1 MLFIHAMLLVYKCKT
16 FKNCKEV
23 KLNMI
28 TSLWLSYVILDQ
40 QLKITFRKSSGPPWK
55 NSLPFFYLLPPQ
67 KKKFKFFSLPSPPP
81 PPHGERRGRTLWRS
95 HVTNTSS
102 SSNDLIFAS
111 NLNVICNL
119 HVKLGLSLSRNFCKP
134 ESYDI

>member
-1 MLFIHAMLLVYKCKT
+1 MLFIHAMLLIYKCET

-28 TSLWLSYVILDQ
+28 MSLWLSYVMLDQ
-40 QLKITFRKSSGPPWK
+40 QLKITFRKSSAPPPLPWK
-55 NSLPFFYLLPPQ
+55 NSFPLFYLLPPQ
-67 KKKFKFFSLPSPPP
+67 KNSNFSPPSPL
-81 PPHGERRGRTLWRS
+81 PHGERRGRTLWRP
-95 HVTNTSS
+95 HVINTSS

-111 NLNVICNL
+111 NLNIIYNL